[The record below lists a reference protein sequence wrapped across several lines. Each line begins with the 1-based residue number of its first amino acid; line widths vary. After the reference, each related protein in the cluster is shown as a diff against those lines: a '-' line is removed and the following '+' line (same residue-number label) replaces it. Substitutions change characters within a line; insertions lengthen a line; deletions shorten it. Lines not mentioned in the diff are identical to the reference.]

1 MKVYVV
7 EEYLEDNGINTEII
21 GVYGS
26 KKKAL
31 AKVKEMEELYNYNEY
46 SVTTYD
52 TVTGGIVNDQ
62 GLFE

>member
-21 GVYGS
+21 GVYES
-26 KKKAL
+26 KSKAL
-31 AKVKEMEELYNYNEY
+31 AKAKERGELYKYNEY

-52 TVTGGIVNDQ
+52 TVTGGIVN
-62 GLFE
+62 G